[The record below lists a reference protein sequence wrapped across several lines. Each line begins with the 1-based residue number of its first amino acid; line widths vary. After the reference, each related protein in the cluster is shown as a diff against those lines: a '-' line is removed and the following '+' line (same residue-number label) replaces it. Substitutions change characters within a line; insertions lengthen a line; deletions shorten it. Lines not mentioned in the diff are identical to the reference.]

1 MNRPVFAYYL
11 IGDSRHKVHERD
23 ARAGSHVVCPCT
35 IRHPAAR

>member
-1 MNRPVFAYYL
+1 MNRTVFAYYL

-23 ARAGSHVVCPCT
+23 ARVVCPCT